1 VLALLCALVV
11 AAPAAHAQEQD
22 PLLHEFAHCEDWYQ
36 QRTQPGTEVVA
47 CDQAQL
53 DHFMASGLTD
63 PGPGGVAV
71 SGPDRPAHD
80 GVPAVYSSEEPYAF
94 RRVRI
99 TGSGTSAG
107 VFVSTLGVDGTR
119 RSATFAPVA
128 LPKGEPLHV
137 TRTAAGAQLRT
148 RSGAVL
154 ASASLEVEHGSAFH
168 MLRRPRG
175 VHVRRVGDRV
185 RVSWI
190 ARARTGYRI
199 TSGST
204 RGSAGRQELAYSDDG
219 RSGRRAVTVDL
230 PAGHRWVGVRAVH
243 LYTFSRMVAVHYSPK
258 RQGRA

>member
-1 VLALLCALVV
+1 V
-11 AAPAAHAQEQD
+11 AAPAANAQEHD
-22 PLLHEFAHCEDWYQ
+22 PLLDEFAHCEEWYQ
-36 QRTQPGTEVVA
+36 QPTQPGTEVVA

-71 SGPDRPAHD
+71 SGPDRRADD
-80 GVPAVYSSEEPYAF
+80 GVPAVYSSEDPYAF

-107 VFVSTLGVDGTR
+107 VFVSTLGVDGTW

-128 LPKGEPLHV
+128 LPKSEPLHV
-137 TRTAAGAQLRT
+137 TRSAGSAQLRT

-154 ASASLEVEHGSAFH
+154 ASAPLEVRHGSAFH

-175 VHVRRVGDRV
+175 VHVRRVGEQV
-185 RVSWI
+185 RVSWM
-190 ARARTGYRI
+190 ARPRTGYRI
-199 TSGST
+199 TCGAT
-204 RGSAGRQELAYSDDG
+204 RGAAGVRELAYSDYG
-219 RSGRRAVTVDL
+219 PAGRRAVTLDL
-230 PAGHRWVGVRAVH
+230 PAGDRWIGIRAVH
-243 LYTFSRMVAVHYSPK
+243 RYTFSRMVAVHYSPK